1 MEERAR
7 ILGVDDSLTIRKAL
21 ELVLKP
27 AGYQLELAASGAE
40 ALEKARGFRPSVL
53 LLDFILPDM
62 RGTEVCKKLAADP
75 ETATIPVVLISAK
88 GAEIRQAYQDVGNVV
103 SYITKPF
110 TPEDVT
116 GVVADVLARAKE
128 GSLIKPDLAAA
139 APAAAVAPAP
149 APVAP
154 PAVAPAAAPVVPAP
168 VAAAPAAA
176 SVPAARVEPPP
187 ITIAPPA
194 PVEPPAPLAGVPPP
208 PAAAPVEA
216 PAAEAWEEGEE
227 GAEEE
232 VAARVP
238 AISDAARREAM
249 EGVLEAL
256 RSGLEGVYVEEVDT
270 TTGAAADEAKSYTD
284 LASQLTHQL
293 GETLVQA
300 RSGARFI
307 LSSDGSVRSLQE
319 MLFDAYRRVC
329 RLFFRAVGTGAVG
342 DEEQAA
348 RARVLVAC
356 RKESDLYE
364 SMQLLGRQDEWH
376 GLVIGQRFRQLP
388 IMLRLYGPT
397 HLVVEAGRGALWDQ
411 LRIVRSMPEGRRLKI
426 LAIVRPDGEPGKD
439 AAVFSE
445 LGIDAV
451 VEDGPDVLDAVRSEI
466 LSGQRGVRGL
476 PAGAM
481 SAAG

>member
-1 MEERAR
+1 MEEQAR

-27 AGYQLELAASGAE
+27 AGYNLELAASGAE

-116 GVVADVLARAKE
+116 GVVADVLARARE
-128 GSLIKPDLAAA
+128 GVLVKPEMAAPVPAPAPPAAA
-139 APAAAVAPAP
+139 APSPIAAGP
-149 APVAP
+149 
-154 PAVAPAAAPVVPAP
+154 PAAAPEAKP
-168 VAAAPAAA
+168 
-176 SVPAARVEPPP
+176 ELPP

-194 PVEPPAPLAGVPPP
+194 PVEPPAPLAGVPLPAVP
-208 PAAAPVEA
+208 AAEPAAAET
-216 PAAEAWEEGEE
+216 WEEAEEPGEE
-227 GAEEE
+227 E
-232 VAARVP
+232 AAAVP
-238 AISDAARREAM
+238 AVADAARREAM
-249 EGVLEAL
+249 EAVLEAL

-284 LASQLTHQL
+284 LVSQLTRQL
-293 GETLVQA
+293 GETLIQA

-342 DEEQAA
+342 EEEQAA

-356 RKESDLYE
+356 RRESDLYE
-364 SMQLLGRQDEWH
+364 TLQSLAHQEQWH
-376 GLVIGQRFRQLP
+376 GLMIGARFRQLP
-388 IMLRLYGPT
+388 VMLRLYGPT
-397 HLVVEAGRGALWDQ
+397 HLVVEGARGALWDQ
-411 LRIVRSMPEGRRLKI
+411 VRVVRAMPEGRRLKI
-426 LAIVRPDGEPGKD
+426 VAVTRPEGELATDRRAI
-439 AAVFSE
+439 AE
-445 LGIDAV
+445 LGVDV
-451 VEDGPDVLDAVRSEI
+451 VLEDGPEVLDALRTEI
-466 LSGQRGVRGL
+466 LSGQRTSRNLSAGGL
-476 PAGAM
+476 
-481 SAAG
+481 SATG